1 MEIIINYQVK
11 KRGFLNMYS
20 EKKTITH
27 FVSSVS
33 KGSGVMSV
41 IMNYYRHIDR
51 EKYQFDFIY
60 FREFPDN
67 YIDEIS
73 RLGGNLY
80 RITSPQNFF
89 KFKKDLKI
97 IFKDNNSTIL
107 HNHEVY
113 LSVFLRKIL
122 SSKIKIVTHSH
133 NTELSDKR
141 ISKIRNK
148 ILCRNIIKNSN
159 QLIACSNDA
168 GKALYGNANFSTLYN
183 AIDVET
189 FLFSKKKRNEVRKK
203 MDLENEKIIGNIGR
217 LCNQKN
223 QLFLLDI
230 FKELSQIDDN
240 VKLIVIG
247 DGELKTEIYNKVEK
261 LKLKEKVII
270 LPFQENISDYLQVFD
285 VFVLPSLYEGLPV
298 VGVEAQAASLKCF
311 FSDTITK
318 EVNILNAS
326 FLSIKNNQEE
336 WAKEIYRE
344 LSIDNNNRKKVM
356 NDVFDKK
363 GFNIY
368 YSVKSL
374 ENIYNGL

>member
-1 MEIIINYQVK
+1 
-11 KRGFLNMYS
+11 MYS